1 MTEGPRLPDS
11 RMIPGLESH
20 DAWSAARRQEPVA
33 TGSEDAGD
41 SFVRPFIVTGGRTA
55 PRNGGLRVDTLVR
68 ARAGAAESA
77 LEFERL
83 SIVRLCAERALSVAE
98 VAVGIGVPL
107 GVARILIADLI
118 AENLLDHQESTAL
131 SGHAIERIRDLVR
144 AL

>member
-1 MTEGPRLPDS
+1 MTDGPRLPDS
-11 RMIPGLESH
+11 RMIPSLRSR
-20 DAWSAARRQEPVA
+20 DAWSAAHRPRSA
-33 TGSEDAGD
+33 AAGSDEDGD
-41 SFVRPFIVTGGRTA
+41 SFVRPFIVTGGRTE
-55 PRNGGLRVDTLVR
+55 PRHRGLRVDTLVR
-68 ARAGAAESA
+68 ARPGAADSE

-118 AENLLDHQESTAL
+118 AENFLDHQESTAL

>member
-1 MTEGPRLPDS
+1 
-11 RMIPGLESH
+11 MIPALRSRE
-20 DAWSAARRQEPVA
+20 DWSAAHRPGPA
-33 TGSEDAGD
+33 AGSDEAGD
-41 SFVRPFIVTGGRTA
+41 AFVRPFIVTGGRTR
-55 PRNGGLRVDTLVR
+55 PRRDGLRVDTLVR
-68 ARAGAAESA
+68 ARPGAADSE

-107 GVARILIADLI
+107 GVARVLIADLI
-118 AENLLDHQESTAL
+118 AENFLDHQESAAL